1 MPYVEDENGNHILD
15 SDGNKIAFSVSYD
28 TSNEPPYV
36 HREPIHI
43 NDSGHVDTEN
53 RNLVIK
59 DGIDSNHA
67 VSKGQLDSI
76 DTTMRSDMNT
86 LIQSSIQTSNTQM
99 TSLIQTSIQTLKS
112 QIIELIQPS
121 IQIALN
127 KFKSDL
133 QKSVIEFRNNE

>member
-1 MPYVEDENGNHILD
+1 MPYVEDENGNHIFD
-15 SDGNKIAFSVSYD
+15 DEVDDGPAYFL
-28 TSNEPPYV
+28 
-36 HREPIHI
+36 REPIHI
-43 NDSGHVDTEN
+43 DDNEHMNTEN
-53 RNLVIK
+53 RNIVIK
-59 DGIDSNHA
+59 DGVDSNHA
-67 VSKGQLDSI
+67 VSKGQLNSI
-76 DTTMRSDMNT
+76 DATLRSVMNT
-86 LIQSSIQTSNTQM
+86 LIQSSIQTSNAQM